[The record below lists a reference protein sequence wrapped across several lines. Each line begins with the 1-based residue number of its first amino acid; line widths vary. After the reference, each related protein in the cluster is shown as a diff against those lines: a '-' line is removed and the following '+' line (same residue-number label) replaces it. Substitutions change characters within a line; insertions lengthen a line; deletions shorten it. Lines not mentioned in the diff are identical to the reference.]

1 MSSCFSCSTEEENMV
16 AITDSSAGVG
26 YSGKNGG
33 GSGSKK
39 DFKSYQVSKNNNS
52 IKVLIMCSVRA

>member
-26 YSGKNGG
+26 YSSKSTAN
-33 GSGSKK
+33 SKK
-39 DFKSYQVSKNNNS
+39 DFKSYQVSKQ
-52 IKVLIMCSVRA
+52 VLLMCSIRA